1 MCSSPSLIR
10 LLFIYLLCAQ
20 LVACSP
26 ATPAESNKSAP
37 GQIENST
44 HDTLTGLDNTPGAA
58 QPTLY
63 PTPVLVQEVT
73 LQPENGSTQPAPQ
86 TDGLPTP
93 QSTPQTQIRPIFD
106 RFVEQVK
113 NGNAEQVVGVYVDNI
128 LSLRVIQQ
136 PPDDP
141 NYVSNIKGVAT
152 QFALAYTIAGNIGL
166 LAHNYLSGALFF
178 NIKTGDLAQLVYGDG
193 RVEEYEVTDYHE
205 YQALTPNSPTSDFLD
220 LTTGEQLSANDL
232 FTRIYT
238 GEHRLVF
245 QTCINQDNIDTWG
258 RLFVLSFP
266 Y

>member
-1 MCSSPSLIR
+1 MSSSPPSIR
-10 LLFIYLLCAQ
+10 LLFICLLCFQ
-20 LVACSP
+20 ITACNA
-26 ATPAESNKSAP
+26 ATPAETSA
-37 GQIENST
+37 Q
-44 HDTLTGLDNTPGAA
+44 DTLTDSQTSPGAS
-58 QPTLY
+58 QSTTY
-63 PTPVLVQEVT
+63 PTPVLVEEVT
-73 LQPENGSTQPAPQ
+73 LQPENDSTQPAPQ
-86 TDGLPTP
+86 TDGLTAP
-93 QSTPQTQIRPIFD
+93 QSTQQTQIRPIFD

-113 NGNAEQVVGVYVDNI
+113 NGNAEQVVGVYVENI

-178 NIKTGDLAQLVYGDG
+178 HIKNGDLAQIVYGDG

-232 FTRIYT
+232 FTRVYT